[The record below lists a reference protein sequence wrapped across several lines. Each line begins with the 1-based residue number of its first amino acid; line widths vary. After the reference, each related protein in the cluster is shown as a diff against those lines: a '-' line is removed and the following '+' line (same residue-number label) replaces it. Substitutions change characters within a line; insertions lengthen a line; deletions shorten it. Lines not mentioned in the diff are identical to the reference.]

1 MTLNQPMEW
10 QKEFLFNQLLN
21 TFIILQEK
29 ICSTINSSN
38 WSGYFNKWLNEF
50 QKRKNIISIHHL
62 TEMVLAQQT
71 QNQKKTN
78 L

>member
-1 MTLNQPMEW
+1 MAKGIFIQPTTEYLYYLTA
-10 QKEFLFNQLLN
+10 KN
-21 TFIILQEK
+21 
-29 ICSTINSSN
+29 N